1 MSVEHTRII
10 FERLC
15 RDLPPLVPKKIQE
28 DLSDALEQVQDNMSL
43 TLDQL
48 EDTMIL
54 FAKKLWPYR
63 EAFWEFYRVNE
74 GELGEKM
81 LLKKMPKNLVKK
93 YRTFKEAGGG
103 FRDLYRGGS
112 VAKVFSSEDI
122 GLLCDI
128 LVGMQQ
134 DIWNYTVQE
143 VLTNSRLRYEKKIQE
158 FKQIFLRIEGQLG
171 GLLDMADNEQEHP
184 SLAEEIRQHVRG
196 FEYGIALLGPKIDYS
211 ELCGVEDYYKERKIY
226 KKHIKHNV

>member
-1 MSVEHTRII
+1 MSVDHTRYI

-28 DLSDALEQVQDNMSL
+28 DLSDALEQVQDNISL

-74 GELGEKM
+74 GEIGEKM
-81 LLKKMPKNLVKK
+81 LCKKMSKEMVKK
-93 YRTFKEAGGG
+93 YTTFKEAGGE

-112 VAKVFSSEDI
+112 VAKVFSSEDVSA
-122 GLLCDI
+122 LCTI
-128 LVGMQQ
+128 LVEMQQ

-143 VLTNSRLRYEKKIQE
+143 VLTKSKIRYQKKVEE
-158 FKQIFLRIEGQLG
+158 FKHIFANIEEQLHNLLR
-171 GLLDMADNEQEHP
+171 MADNEQEHP
-184 SLAEEIRQHVRG
+184 GLAEEIRQHVRG
-196 FEYGIALLGPKIDYS
+196 FEHGIALLGPKIDYK
-211 ELCGVEDYYKERKIY
+211 ELCGVEHYYKERKIY
-226 KKHIKHNV
+226 KNNNKNIV